1 MCTSR
6 GGALGSMD
14 LLERGVQTLPPA
26 IPRQE
31 LREIPFR
38 KPGAGVPVARVVL
51 LVRDLIRLLALGCNR
66 HVASHLTEPRRG
78 VDS

>member
-26 IPRQE
+26 IPRQG

-51 LVRDLIRLLALGCNR
+51 LVRNLIRLLPFARNR
-66 HVASHLTEPRRG
+66 VRASLLQIKNHE
-78 VDS
+78 S